1 MSNTIISNISHS
13 STSEFWE
20 ITIRIQLVHAHP
32 FLDVEGLA
40 ALESLLLALSPS
52 VATRARAYRANAA
65 MAAPGEGDPFS
76 AEAKAYA
83 KTYTEAEN
91 KMVFVQKRDAGGLG
105 RVEEKAGTTIIA
117 SDVLSEAFASTLP
130 FFEAEESLEDS
141 LVKCKSPDDVKAA
154 IAKCIEAGGRDGCG
168 AIGKA
173 EKLLKDMEK
182 AEAAGKPMP
191 KAKARKVVVGGATP
205 LKGGRA
211 KAIQHDNGNM
221 QR

>member
-1 MSNTIISNISHS
+1 MMYVATVVLSCMILPNCGWRVAS
-13 STSEFWE
+13 SVPQT
-20 ITIRIQLVHAHP
+20 R
-32 FLDVEGLA
+32 DVEEQL

-83 KTYTEAEN
+83 RAS
-91 KMVFVQKRDAGGLG
+91 KMEQEELVFTQKYDAGGLG
-105 RVEEKAGTTIIA
+105 RVEEKTGTPIIA
-117 SDVLSEAFASTLP
+117 SGILSDAFASTLP
-130 FFEAEESLEDS
+130 FFEAEENLEDA
-141 LVKCKSPDDVKAA
+141 LAKCTSPADVKAA
-154 IAKCIEAGGRDGCG
+154 IEKCTAAGGRDGCG

-173 EKLLKDMEK
+173 EKLLQDMEK
-182 AEAAGKPMP
+182 AEAEGKPMP

-205 LKGGRA
+205 LKGGRS
-211 KAIQHDNGNM
+211 KAINHDNGNM